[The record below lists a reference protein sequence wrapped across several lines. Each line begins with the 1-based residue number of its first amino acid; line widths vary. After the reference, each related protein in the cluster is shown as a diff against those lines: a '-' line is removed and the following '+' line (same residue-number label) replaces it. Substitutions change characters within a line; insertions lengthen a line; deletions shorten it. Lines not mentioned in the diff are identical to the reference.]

1 MEENKLTP
9 QQDKNISVLNSKVE
23 WIKLGEVI
31 RQCDERNTNGSYTK
45 EDVRGVSIE
54 KKIIPTKANM
64 DGVSVG
70 NYKLFPH
77 NAFCFVPVT
86 SRNGNKITLALNQD
100 EKTYIVSSAYEV
112 FKVKDTSILN
122 PDFLFLIFCRPEFDR
137 YARFNSWGSA
147 RESFSYESMENV
159 AIPLPSLSEQ
169 RKVVNAWKA
178 LREIKEQNE
187 AKAKPL
193 MQVCQSYIQEL
204 KHKYDSVEI
213 GEFIEECNERN
224 VENTYGESFLRGVT
238 SDGIFDHSKAK
249 TQGLSFGNY
258 KIVSKENF
266 AYNPSRINI
275 GSIAVS
281 EEQKCIISPMYIV
294 FKVVK
299 KSLLPDFLSLWFR
312 RKEFQRSTLFYASG
326 SVRDTFGFQEM
337 KNVKIPLPP
346 ISVQQAIV
354 NIYNCANEAKRIA
367 EEADRMS
374 REICPALIQHIIN
387 N

>member
-1 MEENKLTP
+1 MAQFINYIVGINK
-9 QQDKNISVLNSKVE
+9 DKCLM
-23 WIKLGEVI
+23 
-31 RQCDERNTNGSYTK
+31 
-45 EDVRGVSIE
+45 
-54 KKIIPTKANM
+54 PTAANM
-64 DGVSVG
+64 EGV
-70 NYKLFPH
+70 
-77 NAFCFVPVT
+77 
-86 SRNGNKITLALNQD
+86 
-100 EKTYIVSSAYEV
+100 
-112 FKVKDTSILN
+112 DTSKYKVISYNMFVFSGMQTGRDVCIRIGLYEEDTPALVSPAYTTFKIESSSIL
-122 PDFLFLIFCRPEFDR
+122 PEYFFIFFNRLESDR
-137 YARFNSWGSA
+137 YGWFISDSSVRANLDWPRFLDIN
-147 RESFSYESMENV
+147 
-159 AIPLPSLSEQ
+159 IPLPSLSEQ

-187 AKAKPL
+187 SKAKPL

-354 NIYNCANEAKRIA
+354 NIYNCANEAKCIA